1 MVRLEEKKLGTKTE
15 SKELSCFMDR
25 RREMERRKKGQGEEI
40 KERRKLRESFNDKEE
55 RANGGQDE
63 IEEGDKER
71 WERDGKDLAFL
82 FSLWNS
88 DQDKENPKKPT

>member
-1 MVRLEEKKLGTKTE
+1 
-15 SKELSCFMDR
+15 
-25 RREMERRKKGQGEEI
+25 MERRKKGQGEEI

-71 WERDGKDLAFL
+71 
-82 FSLWNS
+82 
-88 DQDKENPKKPT
+88 